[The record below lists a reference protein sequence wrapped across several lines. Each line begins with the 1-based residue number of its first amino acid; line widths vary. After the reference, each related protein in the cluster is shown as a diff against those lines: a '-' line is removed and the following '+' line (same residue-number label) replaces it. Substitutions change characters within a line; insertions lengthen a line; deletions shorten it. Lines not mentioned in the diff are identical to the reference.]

1 MNILT
6 TDHPLTLQPSW
17 FDRREHPLLSF
28 VCHVSVMAL
37 ILTPLILVG
46 LYFYAISDIG
56 AEPNP
61 FPDPWLDLAVGTAL
75 SFVIGLACA
84 SLMILTYRL
93 LARVW
98 NRDMLTK
105 SPEPGC

>member
-1 MNILT
+1 
-6 TDHPLTLQPSW
+6 
-17 FDRREHPLLSF
+17 
-28 VCHVSVMAL
+28 MAL